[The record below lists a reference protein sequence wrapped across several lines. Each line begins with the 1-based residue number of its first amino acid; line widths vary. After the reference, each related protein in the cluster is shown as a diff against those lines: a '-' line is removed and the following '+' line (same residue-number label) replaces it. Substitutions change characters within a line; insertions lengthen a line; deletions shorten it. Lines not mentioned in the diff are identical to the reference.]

1 MQFGIQLRCIGIC
14 REPTLSC
21 VSRQDQTGRSKRGK
35 PRKDLDEL
43 QKNNVLSVCFCPCS
57 KCGFLFS
64 GCCSKC
70 MVLTCSKCRVWNFG
84 KKICSK
90 WLSAT
95 IYLLRSREIWSYRP
109 ARRKSIERAAQE
121 WSTAKCRG
129 LESGVLGH
137 DIGCL
142 NVYQMCLDI
151 FQALSLQGQESYL
164 TRNRDQMLLPKS
176 SCKIDPGHLLAP
188 STLLPLLAKLQK

>member
-84 KKICSK
+84 KICSK

-95 IYLLRSREIWSYRP
+95 IVWHAWQNRRLRSMRP
-109 ARRKSIERAAQE
+109 
-121 WSTAKCRG
+121 
-129 LESGVLGH
+129 
-137 DIGCL
+137 
-142 NVYQMCLDI
+142 
-151 FQALSLQGQESYL
+151 
-164 TRNRDQMLLPKS
+164 LPLPPCGGSRS
-176 SCKIDPGHLLAP
+176 SCRKAREQREQRVGGSGGFRPYIA
-188 STLLPLLAKLQK
+188 T